1 MKKVTKE
8 ITEGNFYWAELKI
21 VSDSKIQ
28 KMKGLF
34 VWFRGSEAFTIK
46 ILSKISSLIFV
57 HITLENF
64 QVPWPS
70 SS

>member
-21 VSDSKIQ
+21 VSDRKIE

-34 VWFRGSEAFTIK
+34 VWFRGSEAFPTK
-46 ILSKISSLIFV
+46 ILRK
-57 HITLENF
+57 NF
-64 QVPWPS
+64 FTFLC
-70 SS
+70 

>member
-34 VWFRGSEAFTIK
+34 VWFRGSEAFPTK
-46 ILSKISSLIFV
+46 ILRKNFFTFLCSHNIG
-57 HITLENF
+57 NF
-64 QVPWPS
+64 QVRWPS